1 MSSEIRSDM
10 SFTVVIPARHAS
22 LRLPGKPLV
31 DIGGKP
37 MIRHVW
43 ERACASSA
51 ARVVIATD
59 DERIEVAARAF
70 GAEVAMTRAD
80 HPSGTDRLAE
90 VARALALA
98 PDAIVVNV
106 QGDEPLIPPA
116 VIDQVA
122 GRLAAHEAA
131 SIATLSETITDPAQ
145 LRDPNVVKVV
155 SARSGF
161 ALYFSRACVPWPRG
175 HDWQQGGMPEGRW
188 QRHIGLY
195 AYRAAFLQ
203 RYTQWSPAPPERCEA
218 LEQLRA
224 LYEGEVIH
232 VSEACEAVP
241 AGVDTQ
247 DDLDAVRRRLAGGAP
262 RA

>member
-1 MSSEIRSDM
+1 M
-10 SFTVVIPARHAS
+10 IPARHAS
-22 LRLPGKPLV
+22 TRLPGKPLV

-37 MIRHVW
+37 MIQHVW
-43 ERACASSA
+43 ERARASSA
-51 ARVVIATD
+51 DRVVIATD
-59 DERIEVAARAF
+59 DERIEATARAF
-70 GAEVAMTRAD
+70 GAEVALTRTD
-80 HPSGTDRLAE
+80 HPSGTDRLTE
-90 VARALALA
+90 VAQTLALA
-98 PDAIVVNV
+98 PEAIVVNV

-122 GRLAAHEAA
+122 TQLAGNAAA
-131 SIATLSETITDPAQ
+131 SIATLSEAITDPAQ

-175 HDWQQGGMPEGRW
+175 HDWAGSAMPAGNW

-195 AYRAAFLQ
+195 AYRAGFLG
-203 RYTQWSPAPPERCEA
+203 RYTGWSPAPAERCES

-224 LYEGEVIH
+224 LYEGEIIH

-247 DDLDAVRRRLAGGAP
+247 DDLDAVRARLAAAGQPAD
-262 RA
+262 

>member
-1 MSSEIRSDM
+1 M
-10 SFTVVIPARHAS
+10 SFIVVIPARHAS
-22 LRLPGKPLV
+22 TRLPGKPLA
-31 DIGGKP
+31 DIGGRP
-37 MIRHVW
+37 MIHHVW
-43 ERACASSA
+43 ERARASSA
-51 ARVVIATD
+51 GRVVIATD
-59 DERIEVAARAF
+59 DARIEAAARAF

-90 VARALALA
+90 VARTLALA
-98 PDAIVVNV
+98 PEAIVVNV

-122 GRLAAHEAA
+122 ARLAANEAA
-131 SIATLSETITDPAQ
+131 SIATLSETITDAAQ

-155 SARSGF
+155 SARNGF

-175 HDWQQGGMPEGRW
+175 HDWERPGMPEGRW
-188 QRHIGLY
+188 QRHIGVY

-203 RYTQWSPAPPERCEA
+203 RYTEWSPAPPERCES

-232 VSEACEAVP
+232 VSEACDAVP

-247 DDLDAVRRRLAGGAP
+247 DDLDAVRARLAGGQAQP
-262 RA
+262 

>member
-1 MSSEIRSDM
+1 M
-10 SFTVVIPARHAS
+10 SFIVVIPARHAS
-22 LRLPGKPLV
+22 TRLPGKPLA
-31 DIGGKP
+31 DIGGRP
-37 MIRHVW
+37 MIHHVW
-43 ERACASSA
+43 ERARASSA

-59 DERIEVAARAF
+59 DERIAAAARAF
-70 GAEVAMTRAD
+70 GAEVAMTRVD

-90 VARALALA
+90 VARNLALA
-98 PDAIVVNV
+98 PQAIVVNV

-122 GRLAAHEAA
+122 ARLAANEAA
-131 SIATLSETITDPAQ
+131 SIATLSEAITDPAQ

-155 SARSGF
+155 SARNGF

-175 HDWQQGGMPEGRW
+175 HDWELAGMPEGRW

-195 AYRAAFLQ
+195 AYRAGFLQ
-203 RYTQWSPAPPERCEA
+203 RYTSWSPAPPERCES

-232 VSEACEAVP
+232 VSEACESVP
-241 AGVDTQ
+241 AGVDTPA
-247 DDLDAVRRRLAGGAP
+247 DLDALRARLAAGEP
-262 RA
+262 QP